1 MIEIGKKVFI
11 NENSRVLLGLPDGV
25 EYTIKDVLK
34 DDVPYKIVL
43 GAEEFGKD
51 WVEFFMECELIGEDL
66 ISQTTIVDEVGNN
79 EVIDIL
85 IHQYCDYSE
94 SDFKKTK

>member
-34 DDVPYKIVL
+34 NDVPYKIVL

-51 WVEFFMECELIGEDL
+51 WVEFFMEYELIGEDL
-66 ISQTTIVDEVGNN
+66 IGQTTIVDEVGNN

>member
-66 ISQTTIVDEVGNN
+66 IGQTTIVDEVGNN